1 MNKAEI
7 LRYLRT
13 RSTIDDERLLNL
25 IDNLMNEVD
34 KTVEPKS
41 IYRIFDCIVTEDTL
55 IIENFEFKS
64 KRLAENLKGCSKVA
78 ILAATVGTEGDR
90 LLRTYSAEGARLA
103 IMQAVLASRL
113 KKSAMLFRIISKKKT
128 R

>member
-34 KTVEPKS
+34 KTVEPKR

-55 IIENFEFKS
+55 II
-64 KRLAENLKGCSKVA
+64 
-78 ILAATVGTEGDR
+78 
-90 LLRTYSAEGARLA
+90 
-103 IMQAVLASRL
+103 
-113 KKSAMLFRIISKKKT
+113 
-128 R
+128 

>member
-41 IYRIFDCIVTEDTL
+41 IYRIFDCIVTG
-55 IIENFEFKS
+55 K
-64 KRLAENLKGCSKVA
+64 ACYYAG
-78 ILAATVGTEGDR
+78 
-90 LLRTYSAEGARLA
+90 SACF
-103 IMQAVLASRL
+103 QD
-113 KKSAMLFRIISKKKT
+113 
-128 R
+128 

>member
-103 IMQAVLASRL
+103 IMQAVLSY
-113 KKSAMLFRIISKKKT
+113 KI
-128 R
+128 